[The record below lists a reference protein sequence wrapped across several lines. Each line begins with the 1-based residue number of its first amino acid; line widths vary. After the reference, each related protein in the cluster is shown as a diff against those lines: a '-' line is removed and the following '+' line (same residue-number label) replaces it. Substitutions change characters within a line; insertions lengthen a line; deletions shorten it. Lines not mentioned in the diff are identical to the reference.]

1 MAAPLSMRPQ
11 RSSSKRSRSHES
23 IHPEQETT
31 VPEPPI
37 EQTDHVPAFLR
48 QSTFEIHNKF
58 EELEW
63 LQQIRIAHG
72 RNESNPLS
80 QWAQETSLEARSR
93 NRYVDVQAWAN
104 SRIRLKVPEGHCD
117 YINASP
123 ISLRNTKTGK
133 EERYIATQG
142 PKRAQLNHIW
152 HMIWHE
158 TSEVAVIVMLTQIYE
173 ASREK
178 CFQYFPLDLTNDT
191 LIVNE
196 INEFDDGFKA
206 RIQLLELTTDERKR
220 ITTRKLSMTVNEEN
234 KIIWH
239 LAFSGWP
246 DFGVPEGD
254 DRLALFEL
262 LNMSADKNT
271 TAENPRI
278 VHCSAGVGRS
288 GTFIALDHLFR
299 ELDAG
304 VVAAI
309 QDDEDMIFDTVNKL
323 REQRMTMVQ
332 SDAQYQFLYDALRGR
347 FEEKQATALSRPP
360 THTSAETGPDNEERS
375 PKVARVT
382 KAADAVTTPYSD
394 KQNGIPSVTAV
405 DSS

>member
-1 MAAPLSMRPQ
+1 
-11 RSSSKRSRSHES
+11 
-23 IHPEQETT
+23 
-31 VPEPPI
+31 
-37 EQTDHVPAFLR
+37 
-48 QSTFEIHNKF
+48 
-58 EELEW
+58 
-63 LQQIRIAHG
+63 
-72 RNESNPLS
+72 
-80 QWAQETSLEARSR
+80 
-93 NRYVDVQAWAN
+93 
-104 SRIRLKVPEGHCD
+104 
-117 YINASP
+117 
-123 ISLRNTKTGK
+123 
-133 EERYIATQG
+133 
-142 PKRAQLNHIW
+142 
-152 HMIWHE
+152 MIWHE